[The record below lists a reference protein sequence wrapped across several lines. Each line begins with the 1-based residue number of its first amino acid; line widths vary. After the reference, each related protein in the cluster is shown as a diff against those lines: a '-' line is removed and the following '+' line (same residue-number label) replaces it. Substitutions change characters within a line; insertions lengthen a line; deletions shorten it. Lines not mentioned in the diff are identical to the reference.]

1 MLEKKFHHIPPQAN
15 IPTEVIIHYIVK
27 DYRRMYQQFDDFERR
42 ANDAESQFDYLTK
55 RAENAE
61 AKVEQLTLRAEK
73 AEAMYEELSNQKNEK
88 SIKKEKVE
96 KLQNQVQE
104 QQDEI
109 KLLKD
114 KLEKIKK
121 QNMFLAQAIVSQLND
136 EDQKPQL
143 IQGLT
148 LSVDP
153 KELEKKIGTQL
164 GDAYMKLTSI
174 EQKLNISQEAI
185 ETFSYLYGNS
195 SEMKMLKGNIVASIG
210 KIESAVKHIDN
221 FYKLVNGIPLI

>member
-1 MLEKKFHHIPPQAN
+1 
-15 IPTEVIIHYIVK
+15 
-27 DYRRMYQQFDDFERR
+27 
-42 ANDAESQFDYLTK
+42 
-55 RAENAE
+55 
-61 AKVEQLTLRAEK
+61 
-73 AEAMYEELSNQKNEK
+73 
-88 SIKKEKVE
+88 
-96 KLQNQVQE
+96 
-104 QQDEI
+104 
-109 KLLKD
+109 
-114 KLEKIKK
+114 
-121 QNMFLAQAIVSQLND
+121 MFLAQAIVSQLND

-185 ETFSYLYGNS
+185 LYGNS